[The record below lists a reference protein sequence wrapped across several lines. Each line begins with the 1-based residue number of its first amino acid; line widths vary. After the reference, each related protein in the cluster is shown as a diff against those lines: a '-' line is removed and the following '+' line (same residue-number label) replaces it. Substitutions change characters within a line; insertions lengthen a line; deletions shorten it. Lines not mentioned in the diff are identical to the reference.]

1 MHLKVVAQGISK
13 LCTFTT
19 VFPVFGLILENGLK
33 TEKKNPSWL
42 NRTRVLQWFHIIGNV
57 TALFL
62 SSKHRR

>member
-42 NRTRVLQWFHIIGNV
+42 NRTRVFAV
-57 TALFL
+57 V
-62 SSKHRR
+62 SYHRECYSPVFK